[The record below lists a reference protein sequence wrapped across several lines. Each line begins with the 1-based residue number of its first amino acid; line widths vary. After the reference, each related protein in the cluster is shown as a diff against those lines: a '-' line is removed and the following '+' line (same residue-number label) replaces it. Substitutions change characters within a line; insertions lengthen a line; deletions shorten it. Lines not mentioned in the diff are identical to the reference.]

1 MISDEFRT
9 KLSGSRLV
17 SKLNFPGTSTGE
29 MVGDKNHA
37 KDDEESKGCGPK
49 TRRDSVAL
57 CRQILMESFESA
69 LENSSAASLRKGRKE
84 ASKLTMDRGIRN
96 WWRQR
101 QGFVFLCGV
110 YWASGIAPTPS
121 RYAIDRQHSKVNK
134 MVIYPVL

>member
-101 QGFVFLCGV
+101 QG
-110 YWASGIAPTPS
+110 
-121 RYAIDRQHSKVNK
+121 RNQNEHSSTGFQ
-134 MVIYPVL
+134 